1 MSVAQLEAREVAFE
15 QAGGGG
21 LWAEAWVRLRR
32 NPGAIDPYKNQAL
45 KPEEYEAMGKLY
57 EVRIHILRINYQGSV
72 NGGQGAVSRRYIA
85 TFTKRISVK

>member
-1 MSVAQLEAREVAFE
+1 
-15 QAGGGG
+15 
-21 LWAEAWVRLRR
+21 
-32 NPGAIDPYKNQAL
+32 
-45 KPEEYEAMGKLY
+45 MGKLY